1 MIRADDGAGSLGRVK
16 NLAAVAEKP
25 RLVNT
30 SHARG
35 AHSPAEA
42 LRNPVGN
49 RDVANY
55 FMPLDRIGFSFKID
69 QRDCENVK
77 TRFWLFS
84 FIS

>member
-35 AHSPAEA
+35 AHSLAEA

-49 RDVANY
+49 RNPANY
-55 FMPLDRIGFSFKID
+55 FIGSNWILQDESRRLKNEYSI
-69 QRDCENVK
+69 VII
-77 TRFWLFS
+77 LF
-84 FIS
+84 